1 MKLDLAWLRGDSYLE
16 FFPTLQSES
25 SSFLEIPM
33 QHISVCNEE
42 SQNKKL
48 NKWIYETCYASLLYF
63 KNDLTELTLVE
74 LEAMILHCK
83 EKESRY

>member
-1 MKLDLAWLRGDSYLE
+1 MKLDLAWPGGVSYLG
-16 FFPTLQSES
+16 FFPRLQSES
-25 SSFLEIPM
+25 SSFLGIPM

-63 KNDLTELTLVE
+63 KKDLTELTLVE
-74 LEAMILHCK
+74 FEVMILHCK